1 MNLPEPRIKSEVSL
15 EEVLKKR
22 RSVRQFTSQSLSWE
36 QISQLL
42 WAAQGTTDKRYWRR
56 TAPSAGG
63 TYPLET
69 YLVTKEGV
77 YRYRSERH
85 ELEQTS
91 EGDVR
96 PQLRRAALNDESIE
110 EAPVNIVIAA
120 IHQRTE
126 KQYGQRAARY
136 VQIEVGHAAQNV
148 HLQAVALGL
157 GSVPIGAFHDAQVQ
171 KVLSWPK
178 NHHPL
183 YIIPVGYP
191 AE

>member
-15 EEVLKKR
+15 EEVLKRR

-56 TAPSAGG
+56 SAPSAGG

-69 YLVTKEGV
+69 YLVMKEGV
-77 YRYRSERH
+77 YRYRPERH

-96 PQLRRAALNDESIE
+96 PQLRRAALNEESIE

-120 IHQRTE
+120 IYQRTE
-126 KQYGQRAARY
+126 ERYGQRAARY

-157 GSVPIGAFHDAQVQ
+157 GSVPIGAFHDNQVQ
-171 KVLSWPK
+171 RALSWPK
-178 NHHPL
+178 NHQPL

>member
-15 EEVLKKR
+15 EEVLKRR

-56 TAPSAGG
+56 SAPSAGG

-69 YLVTKEGV
+69 YLVMKEGV
-77 YRYRSERH
+77 YRYRPERH
-85 ELEQTS
+85 EVEQTS

-96 PQLRRAALNDESIE
+96 PQLCRAALDEESIE

-120 IHQRTE
+120 IYQRTE
-126 KQYGQRAARY
+126 ERYGQRGARY

-157 GSVPIGAFHDAQVQ
+157 GSVPIGAFHDNQVQ
-171 KVLSWPK
+171 RALSWPK
-178 NHHPL
+178 NHQPL